1 MRLNEILIAAVVEG
15 DFEAENL
22 ATELIGNMKVVDLT
36 ESQVTRLVSIK
47 KRWDSEDEVTS

>member
-36 ESQVTRLVSIK
+36 ESQVTRLVNIK